1 MIANLQANL
10 LYWKE
15 CVDTQ
20 DLNQTQI
27 GNNNSSNNSNDG
39 NTKINRLILEDIE
52 SEISDDSKWT
62 DGFFSFFKDIKTM
75 KPLVVVKE

>member
-1 MIANLQANL
+1 MINLKLIFYSNNLEFTYIPEVIANLQANL

-20 DLNQTQI
+20 DLNQMQI
-27 GNNNSSNNSNDG
+27 ANNNNSNDG

-52 SEISDDSKWT
+52 SEISDDSK
-62 DGFFSFFKDIKTM
+62 
-75 KPLVVVKE
+75 